1 MEGEFSDSPF
11 CACKQEECLVESKY
25 ERNEYKCG
33 EIFSYPHLYMWYP
46 DSVRKGG
53 KDMLPKD
60 PVILLSYINTKLRDC
75 YESLDALCEGLE
87 VDGQEITKRLASIEY
102 HYDRERNQFV

>member
-1 MEGEFSDSPF
+1 MNSPF
-11 CACKQEECLVESKY
+11 CACKPEGCLVKFEYDRKWT
-25 ERNEYKCG
+25 ERRECFD
-33 EIFSYPHLYMWYP
+33 IHICASDIDF
-46 DSVRKGG
+46 VRKRG

-87 VDGQEITKRLASIEY
+87 VDAQEIVDRLGSMDY
-102 HYDRERNQFV
+102 HYDGERNQFV